1 MGKYKH
7 DGKKGKVLEALEA
20 KEGSVKEACASVG
33 VPLSTYYAW
42 INNDATFKSEVEKLN
57 NTILVSKNSKKSKN
71 TENPEGEA
79 LKELLDRIV
88 SMLREQG
95 KYSGELEIQAELTA
109 RLIQRFNDI
118 DQEMHSPDYDIVN
131 VEYSREGNSRS
142 SVNPLEKLYL
152 EYYDRI
158 HRALRALGMSVDAK
172 ERKSDNDGFL
182 DKIDQFNS
190 RYND

>member
-1 MGKYKH
+1 MAVLK
-7 DGKKGKVLEALEA
+7 GKKA
-20 KEGSVKEACASVG
+20 SIKEACESAG
-33 VPLSTYYAW
+33 ITVPTYYNW
-42 INNDATFKSEVEKLN
+42 MKKDAKFRESVNELN
-57 NTILVSKNSKKSKN
+57 KEPRDSRCTKKTKESKKS
-71 TENPEGEA
+71 ENPGET
-79 LKELLDRIV
+79 LKSLLDRIV
-88 SMLREQG
+88 STLREQG

-172 ERKSDNDGFL
+172 ERKSDNDDFIE
-182 DKIDQFNS
+182 KMNEFNR
-190 RYND
+190 RYDD

>member
-7 DGKKGKVLEALEA
+7 DGKKEEVLSVL
-20 KEGSVKEACASVG
+20 KENGGSVKEACAVVG
-33 VPLSTYYAW
+33 IHHTTYYYW
-42 INNDATFKSEVEKLN
+42 LKSDPKFRERVEKLN
-57 NTILVSKNSKKSKN
+57 IQPKKVEKVEKS
-71 TENPEGEA
+71 PEGEA
-79 LKELLDRIV
+79 LKSLLDRIV

-109 RLIQRFNDI
+109 RLIQRFNEI

-131 VEYSREGNSRS
+131 VEFSREGHSRS

-172 ERKSDNDGFL
+172 ERKSDNDDFIE
-182 DKIDQFNS
+182 KMNEFNR
-190 RYND
+190 RYDD

>member
-7 DGKKGKVLEALEA
+7 DGKKAELLVAL
-20 KEGSVKEACASVG
+20 KSSGGSVTEACATVG
-33 VPLSTYYAW
+33 IAPKTYYRW
-42 INNDATFKSEVEKLN
+42 LKNDASFKTEVAELADETHGVTN
-57 NTILVSKNSKKSKN
+57 VTNVTLP
-71 TENPEGEA
+71 TNPEGEA
-79 LKELLDRIV
+79 LKSLLDRIV

-172 ERKSDNDGFL
+172 ERKTDNDGFA
-182 DKIDQFNS
+182 DFMNEFK
-190 RYND
+190 ND

>member
-7 DGKKGKVLEALEA
+7 DDKKAKLLTALKA
-20 KEGSVKEACASVG
+20 NGGYVKKACAVVG
-33 VPLSTYYAW
+33 IAPITYYRW
-42 INNDATFKSEVEKLN
+42 LKNDVSFKTAIEKLAN
-57 NTILVSKNSKKSKN
+57 ETHDVTKVTTS
-71 TENPEGEA
+71 ENPEGEA
-79 LKELLDRIV
+79 LKALLDRIV

-131 VEYSREGNSRS
+131 VEISREGNSRS

>member
-7 DGKKGKVLEALEA
+7 EGKKSKVLAALESNG
-20 KEGSVKEACASVG
+20 GSVKEACSVVG
-33 VPLSTYYAW
+33 IVPKTFYNWLKKDAEFKAEVDK
-42 INNDATFKSEVEKLN
+42 INQKPRESKESVKSV
-57 NTILVSKNSKKSKN
+57 
-71 TENPEGEA
+71 NPDGEA
-79 LKELLDRIV
+79 LKALLDRIV
-88 SMLREQG
+88 SMLRQQG

-131 VEYSREGNSRS
+131 VEYSREGHSRS

-172 ERKSDNDGFL
+172 ERKSDNDDFL
-182 DKIDQFNS
+182 TKMEDFNK
-190 RYND
+190 RYDD